1 MAVAD
6 VWVLC
11 DVHRLMKRQNQKMT
25 HYDSRQN
32 DNLMAELTCRIW
44 PLLLWFRWL
53 RHGFR
58 RNGDLFGIVEKVL
71 AFDQFGR
78 YFLSDSVGYCLI
90 ASCFFFG
97 WFRTELVLHVLES
110 VEECRPFRHK
120 GVENVH
126 AFWTS
131 SSPEKLRIYLQIE
144 ADC

>member
-1 MAVAD
+1 M
-6 VWVLC
+6 WPL
-11 DVHRLMKRQNQKMT
+11 LM
-25 HYDSRQN
+25 SA
-32 DNLMAELTCRIW
+32 LCRIW

-78 YFLSDSVGYCLI
+78 YFLSDSVGYFCLRLVY
-90 ASCFFFG
+90 G

-110 VEECRPFRHK
+110 VEECRPSRHK

-126 AFWTS
+126 AIWTS